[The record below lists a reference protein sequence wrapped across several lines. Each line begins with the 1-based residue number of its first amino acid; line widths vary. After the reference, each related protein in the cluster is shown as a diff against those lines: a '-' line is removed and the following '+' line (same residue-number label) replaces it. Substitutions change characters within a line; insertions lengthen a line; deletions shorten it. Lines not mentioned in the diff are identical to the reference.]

1 MFNQTERTF
10 AIKCTM
16 NERWIP
22 EFLAMLNTMEHFGK
36 IGHSGLI
43 GFYADGDG
51 DFRPIFET
59 DEFYNPKDVI
69 SMERKETIERYKDS
83 YRKIETSPVAI
94 PEILFDAG

>member
-1 MFNQTERTF
+1 MEKTF
-10 AIKCTM
+10 TIECTM
-16 NERWIP
+16 EERWIP
-22 EFLAMLNTMEHFGK
+22 EFLTMLNTMECFGK

-59 DEFYNPKDVI
+59 NEFYNPKDVI

-83 YRKIETSPVAI
+83 ATLIQTSPLAI
-94 PEILFDAG
+94 PEIWFDAG